1 MSATGCTTA
10 VEDLF
15 GPVVASS
22 CLYGFDFTLLF
33 EESILAILPLSIA
46 RKFLASLFLFI

>member
-1 MSATGCTTA
+1 MPSTVSLCSTA

-22 CLYGFDFTLLF
+22 CLGGFDFTLLF
-33 EESILAILPLSIA
+33 EETILSIIPLAIA
-46 RKFLASLFLFI
+46 RKSAALLS